1 MSDAPRVDDMS
12 GGTSVDRPPIG
23 CTEQQPEE
31 QHESAVEDKV
41 FGGGDHGGRGLRGL
55 YKMASQPT
63 TARRL

>member
-12 GGTSVDRPPIG
+12 GRASVDRLPIW

-41 FGGGDHGGRGLRGL
+41 FGGGDHRDGICEAPCA
-55 YKMASQPT
+55 K
-63 TARRL
+63 